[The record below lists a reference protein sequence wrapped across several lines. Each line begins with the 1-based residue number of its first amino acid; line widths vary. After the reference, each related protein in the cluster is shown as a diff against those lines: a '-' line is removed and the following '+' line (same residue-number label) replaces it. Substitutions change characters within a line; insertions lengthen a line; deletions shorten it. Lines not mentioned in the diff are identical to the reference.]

1 MLNNSLIPSPTAAV
15 TGQGSYQLPSSGVIG
30 YSHAP
35 LAEIAEYLAA
45 ELAPTVIAKLDGQ
58 VSEPSNL
65 INLELLGAD
74 AELSSLPASAG
85 VPAGGQSQQSEAYG
99 LEITERGIRIWA
111 LTEAGIFYGV
121 VSLILMVQTSENGQ
135 LNCLRIVDNP
145 RFAWRGFSF
154 DVARTF
160 FTVEQVKSVIDMI
173 AKYKFNVLH
182 MHLSDD
188 QGWRLEIAN
197 WPKLTEIGGQGA
209 AAGRKGGFYTA
220 AEFADIVAH
229 AAARHIALV
238 PELDMPG
245 HLTAAFIS
253 YPELANDGWQPPNA
267 ENPFSIG
274 YLDPA
279 KPLTWQ
285 FVSDVFAAVATVTP
299 GAYLH
304 LGGDEAFGMPIELH
318 AAFVTRAIAEAE
330 KVGKKIIGWQE
341 IARGQVNSNT
351 VVEHWID
358 PVEVASM
365 MDSEE
370 LAAMI
375 PPAMLEPMKAIFAE
389 AVHDVKRA
397 VDQGAWVLLAPTSGL
412 YLDRKYSEASV
423 NSSQAETQARVGL
436 PFYKPKTVRETFEWL
451 PEDVEMHG
459 ASDRIAGVEAVIW
472 CETVN
477 DFSDLQFLILPRLPG
492 IAERAW
498 SRNAGTWGE
507 HKDRLAAH
515 SKIWRKANWNYFASE
530 LIAWPTAD
538 LDITSNND

>member
-1 MLNNSLIPSPTAAV
+1 MLNNSLIPSPTSVVAGESSFSLPAA
-15 TGQGSYQLPSSGVIG
+15 GVIS
-30 YSHAP
+30 YSNAV
-35 LAEIAEYLAA
+35 LQSTARYLAA
-45 ELAPTVIAKLDGQ
+45 ELAPTFVAQLEEGATGSSNVI
-58 VSEPSNL
+58 S
-65 INLELLGAD
+65 LEIVAVD
-74 AELSSLPASAG
+74 TELSSMPNAVG
-85 VPAGGQSQQSEAYG
+85 VQAGGEAQQTEAYG
-99 LEITERGIRIWA
+99 LEVTERGIRIWA
-111 LTEAGIFYGV
+111 QTEAGIFYGV
-121 VSLILMVQTSENGQ
+121 VSLIVMVQSSDNGR

-145 RFAWRGFSF
+145 RFAWRGFSL

-160 FTVEQVKSVIDMI
+160 FTVDQVKSVIDMI
-173 AKYKFNVLH
+173 ARYKFNVLH

-188 QGWRLEIAN
+188 QGWRLEIAG
-197 WPKLTEIGGQGA
+197 WPNLTAIGGQGA
-209 AAGRKGGFYTA
+209 AAGRAGGFYTETDF
-220 AEFADIVAH
+220 AEIVAH
-229 AAARHIALV
+229 AVARKITLV

-245 HLTAAFIS
+245 HLTAAFMS
-253 YPELANDGWQPPNA
+253 YPELANDGWQPPSA

-285 FVSDVFAAVATVTP
+285 FVSDVFASVAALTP

-304 LGGDEAFGMPIELH
+304 LGGDEAFGMPIDLH

-341 IARGQVNSNT
+341 IARGQVNANT

-389 AVHDVKRA
+389 AVHDVRRG

-412 YLDRKYSEASV
+412 YLDRKYSEAST
-423 NSSQAETQARVGL
+423 SHSQAETAARVGL

-451 PEDVEMHG
+451 PEDVDMHG
-459 ASDRIAGVEAVIW
+459 ASDRIAGIEAVIW
-472 CETVN
+472 CETVA
-477 DFSDLQFLILPRLPG
+477 DISDLQFLILPRLPG

-498 SRNAGTWGE
+498 SRNALPWAE
-507 HKDRLAAH
+507 HKKSLAAH
-515 SKIWRKANWNYFASE
+515 SRIWRRADWNYFESE
-530 LIAWPTAD
+530 LIDWPND
-538 LDITSNND
+538 DFDIASNND